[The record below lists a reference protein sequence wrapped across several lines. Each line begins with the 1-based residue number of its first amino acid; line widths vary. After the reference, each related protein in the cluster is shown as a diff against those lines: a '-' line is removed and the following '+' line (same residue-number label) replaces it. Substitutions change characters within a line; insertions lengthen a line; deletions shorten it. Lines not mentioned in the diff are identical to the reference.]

1 MERIAGVVRGEGVV
15 AVFATMRLEGEDQ
28 PRERSSPS
36 GRFLLALDDG
46 GEVEVRC
53 HTGPRLGPLRERRG
67 RWEDV
72 EDDALA
78 ALFDDRAPGGHVEVV
93 LEGAEVRAGDRVV
106 VEGVVERR
114 VSSEG
119 YRGGVELVPEWID
132 ARRIGVG
139 GDAREWLDQ

>member
-1 MERIAGVVRGEGVV
+1 M
-15 AVFATMRLEGEDQ
+15 
-28 PRERSSPS
+28 
-36 GRFLLALDDG
+36 
-46 GEVEVRC
+46 
-53 HTGPRLGPLRERRG
+53 
-67 RWEDV
+67 
-72 EDDALA
+72 
-78 ALFDDRAPGGHVEVV
+78 EVV

-139 GDAREWLDQ
+139 DDAREWLDQEAARPPP